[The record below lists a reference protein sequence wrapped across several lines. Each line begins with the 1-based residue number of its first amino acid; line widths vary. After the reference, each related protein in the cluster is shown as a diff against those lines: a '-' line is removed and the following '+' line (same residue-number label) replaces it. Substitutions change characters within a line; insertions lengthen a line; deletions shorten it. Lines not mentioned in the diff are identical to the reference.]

1 MPAPCTRLPSTL
13 WPAAIA
19 AAFALALMAGTAQA
33 RGGGHGGGM
42 GRAGPPQTHAPA
54 ASAVVTAMPRTF
66 ATPAAANAVQ
76 PARDVQTPPP
86 INTGTANTPATAS
99 SLAQAIDSSTLIN
112 AAPPAPVM
120 AATPPSAIGDALP
133 ELAPVAPLSPQ
144 LPEQFAT
151 SSIVRPNL
159 ALTPGSSGGSPS
171 ETAPSAPGGGG
182 NTLADCMGFWDRG
195 THMTKAEWKA
205 ACVRSIQEFP
215 SVFR

>member
-1 MPAPCTRLPSTL
+1 MSAPCTRLPSTL

-33 RGGGHGGGM
+33 RGGGGHGGGM
-42 GRAGPPQTHAPA
+42 GHAAVPQAHAPA
-54 ASAVVTAMPRTF
+54 PSALVTAMPRTF
-66 ATPAAANAVQ
+66 ATPAAANAAQ
-76 PARDVQTPPP
+76 PARPS

-99 SLAQAIDSSTLIN
+99 SLAQTINSSTVTD
-112 AAPPAPVM
+112 AAPPAPVI
-120 AATPPSAIGDALP
+120 AATPPSAIGDPMPQLTP
-133 ELAPVAPLSPQ
+133 IAPLSPQ

-151 SSIVRPNL
+151 SSIVQPNL
-159 ALTPGSSGGSPS
+159 ALTPGTSGGSPS

-182 NTLADCMGFWDRG
+182 KTLADCMGFWDRG

-205 ACVRSIQEFP
+205 ACVRSIQEYP